1 MVQTLPS
8 QKDWDPIQ
16 SANGVGAPAPLLD
29 LPPSPTIL
37 PASPHHPPHLTLCSS
52 VDQRQPLMVFNAL
65 TIRAVPWLYTDFR
78 PVFFLNTFFVEL
90 LDFKFRFVLSDHCC
104 NSPRWT
110 LNSYFKYF

>member
-16 SANGVGAPAPLLD
+16 SANGVGAPPAPLLD
-29 LPPSPTIL
+29 LPPLPTIL

-65 TIRAVPWLYTDFR
+65 TIRVVPWLYTDFR
-78 PVFFLNTFFVEL
+78 PVFFNLGVLNKLFVE
-90 LDFKFRFVLSDHCC
+90 
-104 NSPRWT
+104 
-110 LNSYFKYF
+110 